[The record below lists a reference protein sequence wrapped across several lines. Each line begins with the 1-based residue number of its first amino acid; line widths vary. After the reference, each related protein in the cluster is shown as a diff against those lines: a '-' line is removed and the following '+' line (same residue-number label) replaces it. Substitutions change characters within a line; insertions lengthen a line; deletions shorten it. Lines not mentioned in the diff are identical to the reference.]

1 MAQAEVRATSEMS
14 LTIGERI
21 ERLPLGGFHRRFV
34 GLVSL
39 GNFFDLYDIFIV
51 AYIGAALQ
59 QAGFLSL
66 RQFTFF
72 VAAGFLGMFV
82 GTVVFGM
89 GSDRMGR
96 RSAFILLL
104 LIYSLFTFADAFAAS
119 AAWLIGLRFFAGVGI
134 GAEIVVV
141 DTYVTELVPS
151 YARGRYVAI
160 TQVVG
165 FCAVPVAAVL
175 ARVLVP
181 THFLMSGWRWV
192 MVIGASGAL
201 LTWWFR
207 RRLPESPRWLES
219 RGRLE
224 EADEMMAGLERE
236 AIADDGT
243 SVQWRARSGRKEAG
257 NAHAAETDRVDTGA
271 ETRPASFAALK
282 RTEKE
287 ERMSRER
294 SPEPSGRGATGK
306 GSFAELWKRP
316 YLSRTVML
324 VLFQALQTIGF
335 YGFANWAP
343 TFLLKRGVSLLH
355 SLEYT
360 MLIAV
365 VSPAGPILAAW
376 TSDKFERKWTIVV
389 LALMVA
395 GLGLGFGNSIA
406 PRTVVGFGA
415 LLTLANYWFSAAFH
429 AYQAEL
435 FPTRLRGTGVGF
447 TYSWSRLSAA
457 FTSILIGAVLVHGVP
472 MVFLML
478 AVAMGLVAVV
488 VGVMGP
494 RTNRMVLEEIAG

>member
-1 MAQAEVRATSEMS
+1 MTQASG
-14 LTIGERI
+14 TIAERM
-21 ERLPLGGFHRRFV
+21 ERLPLGRFQRRFI

-59 QAGFLSL
+59 QSGFLSL

-96 RSAFILLL
+96 RSAFIWML
-104 LIYSLFTFADAFAAS
+104 LIYSVFTLADAFAPTAG
-119 AAWLIGLRFFAGVGI
+119 WLIGLRFFAGIGI
-134 GAEIVVV
+134 GAEIVVI
-141 DTYVTELVPS
+141 DTYVTEMVPS
-151 YARGRYVAI
+151 AARGRYVAI

-175 ARVLVP
+175 SRLLVP
-181 THFLMSGWRWV
+181 THWMMSGWRWV

-207 RRLPESPRWLES
+207 RRLPESPRWLEA
-219 RGRLE
+219 RGRVE
-224 EADEMMAGLERE
+224 EANAVVNALERE
-236 AIADDGT
+236 SFSSKG
-243 SVQWRARSGRKEAG
+243 RSGEWRVTGGKKEERA
-257 NAHAAETDRVDTGA
+257 
-271 ETRPASFAALK
+271 FAALRMTSK
-282 RTEKE
+282 EKSRSLASLGMTEEETSAKDRE
-287 ERMSRER
+287 ER
-294 SPEPSGRGATGK
+294 T
-306 GSFAELWKRP
+306 SFGELWRAP
-316 YLSRTVML
+316 YLGRTVML
-324 VLFQALQTIGF
+324 VAFQALQTIGF

-343 TFLLKRGVSLLH
+343 TFLLKQGVSLLH

-360 MLIAV
+360 MMIAV
-365 VSPAGPILAAW
+365 VSPVGPLLGAW
-376 TSDKFERKWTIVV
+376 TSDRFERKWTIVV
-389 LALMVA
+389 LAILVA
-395 GLGLGFGNSIA
+395 VLGLGFGNSLA
-406 PRTVVGFGA
+406 PAAVVIFGA

-457 FTSILIGAVLVHGVP
+457 FTSVLVGAVLGYGVP
-472 MVFLML
+472 AVFAML
-478 AVAMGLVAVV
+478 AVAMTLVA
-488 VGVMGP
+488 GVIGFFGP
-494 RTNRMVLEEIAG
+494 TTNRMVLEEIAG

>member
-1 MAQAEVRATSEMS
+1 MTTSNAT
-14 LTIGERI
+14 IAERI
-21 ERLPLGGFHRRFV
+21 ERLPLGGFHRRFIA
-34 GLVSL
+34 LVSL

-59 QAGFLSL
+59 QSGFLSL

-104 LIYSLFTFADAFAAS
+104 LIYSVFSFGDAFAPT
-119 AAWLIGLRFFAGVGI
+119 AAWLIALRFFAGVGI
-134 GAEIVVV
+134 GAEIVVI
-141 DTYVTELVPS
+141 DTYVTEVVPGR
-151 YARGRYVAI
+151 ARGRYVAI
-160 TQVVG
+160 TQVAG

-175 ARVLVP
+175 SRLLVP

-219 RGRLE
+219 RGRMA
-224 EADEMMAGLERE
+224 EADAIMSALEKESFRSSPSE
-236 AIADDGT
+236 EKADSSLALGMT
-243 SVQWRARSGRKEAG
+243 KKEGGMTNTEAG
-257 NAHAAETDRVDTGA
+257 RATEAGRIEKPEQT
-271 ETRPASFAALK
+271 SFW
-282 RTEKE
+282 
-287 ERMSRER
+287 
-294 SPEPSGRGATGK
+294 
-306 GSFAELWKRP
+306 ELWRQP

-324 VLFQALQTIGF
+324 MIFQALQTIGF

-360 MLIAV
+360 LLIAL
-365 VSPAGPILAAW
+365 VSPLGPLLAAL
-376 TSDKFERKWTIVV
+376 TSDRIERKWTIVV
-389 LALMVA
+389 LALLVA
-395 GLGLGFGNSIA
+395 GLGLGFGNSIVPVA
-406 PRTVVGFGA
+406 VVGFGA

-435 FPTRLRGTGVGF
+435 FPTRLRATGVGF

-457 FTSILIGAVLVHGVP
+457 FTSLLIGAVLVHGVP
-472 MVFLML
+472 AVFALL
-478 AVAMGLVAVV
+478 AVAMILVAMVV
-488 VGVMGP
+488 AVMGP
-494 RTNRMVLEEIAG
+494 RTNGLVLEEISR

>member
-1 MAQAEVRATSEMS
+1 M
-14 LTIGERI
+14 TIAERI

-34 GLVSL
+34 ALVSL

-59 QAGFLSL
+59 QSGFLTL

-82 GTVVFGM
+82 GTVIFGM

-104 LIYSLFTFADAFAAS
+104 LIYSVFTFADAFAPN

-134 GAEIVVV
+134 GAEIVVI
-141 DTYVTELVPS
+141 DTYVTEIVPS

-160 TQVVG
+160 TQVAG
-165 FCAVPVAAVL
+165 FCAVPVAAML
-175 ARVLVP
+175 SRVLVP
-181 THFLMSGWRWV
+181 TQWWMSGWRWV

-207 RRLPESPRWLES
+207 RRLPESPRWLEA
-219 RGRLE
+219 RGRIG
-224 EADEMMAGLERE
+224 EAEAIMTALERE
-236 AIADDGT
+236 SLVSSTPSENAA
-243 SVQWRARSGRKEAG
+243 SPRKE
-257 NAHAAETDRVDTGA
+257 
-271 ETRPASFAALK
+271 
-282 RTEKE
+282 
-287 ERMSRER
+287 R
-294 SPEPSGRGATGK
+294 SEAQRSSLTIGITNSSNHGEK
-306 GSFAELWKRP
+306 GSFVELWRPP
-316 YLSRTVML
+316 YLSRTLML
-324 VLFQALQTIGF
+324 VVFQALQTIGF

-343 TFLLKRGVSLLH
+343 TFLVKQGFSLLR

-365 VSPAGPILAAW
+365 VSPIGPLLGTW
-376 TSDKFERKWTIVV
+376 TSDRLERKWTIVV
-389 LALMVA
+389 LAVLVA
-395 GLGLGFGNSIA
+395 ALGLGFGNSTA
-406 PRTVVGFGA
+406 PVVIVAFGA

-435 FPTRLRGTGVGF
+435 FPTRLRATGVGF

-457 FTSILIGAVLVHGVP
+457 FTSMLIGWVLGFGVP
-472 MVFLML
+472 AVFAML
-478 AVAMGLVAVV
+478 AVAMTLVACVI
-488 VGVMGP
+488 GFFGP
-494 RTNRMVLEEIAG
+494 TTNRMVLEEISG

>member
-1 MAQAEVRATSEMS
+1 VAQTEVYATSEKS
-14 LTIGERI
+14 LTIAERI

-59 QAGFLSL
+59 QSGFLTL

-104 LIYSLFTFADAFAAS
+104 LIYSIFTFADAFAPD
-119 AAWLIGLRFFAGVGI
+119 AAWLIALRFFAGVGI
-134 GAEIVVV
+134 GAEIVVI
-141 DTYVTELVPS
+141 DAYVTEVVPS

-160 TQVVG
+160 TQVAG
-165 FCAVPVAAVL
+165 FCAVPIAAVL
-175 ARVLVP
+175 SRVLVP
-181 THFLMSGWRWV
+181 THWLMSGWRWV

-219 RGRLE
+219 RGRLA
-224 EADEMMAGLERE
+224 EAEAIMAALERE
-236 AIADDGT
+236 T
-243 SVQWRARSGRKEAG
+243 LPV
-257 NAHAAETDRVDTGA
+257 TGKST
-271 ETRPASFAALK
+271 EVEVRSFASLRMK
-282 RTEKE
+282 QEK
-287 ERMSRER
+287 
-294 SPEPSGRGATGK
+294 G
-306 GSFAELWKRP
+306 GSFAELWKAP
-316 YLSRTVML
+316 YLERTVML
-324 VLFQALQTIGF
+324 VIFQALQTIGF

-343 TFLLKRGVSLLH
+343 TFLLKQGVSLLH

-360 MLIAV
+360 MFIAM
-365 VSPAGPILAAW
+365 VSPVGPLLAAW
-376 TSDKFERKWTIVV
+376 TSDRFERKWTIVV
-389 LALMVA
+389 LALLVA
-395 GLGLGFGNSIA
+395 ALGLGFGNSSA
-406 PRTVVGFGA
+406 PFAVVGFGA

-435 FPTRLRGTGVGF
+435 YPTRLRATGVGF

-457 FTSILIGAVLVHGVP
+457 FTSVLIGWVLGFGVP
-472 MVFLML
+472 AVFAVL

-488 VGVMGP
+488 IGAMGP
-494 RTNRMVLEEIAG
+494 RTNRMVLEEISG

>member
-1 MAQAEVRATSEMS
+1 MPGNQLAIA
-14 LTIGERI
+14 ERI
-21 ERLPLGGFHRRFV
+21 ERLPLGRFHRRFIA
-34 GLVSL
+34 LVSL

-59 QAGFLSL
+59 QSGFLTL

-104 LIYSLFTFADAFAAS
+104 LIYSVFTFADAFAPT
-119 AAWLIGLRFFAGVGI
+119 AAWLIALRFFAGIGI
-134 GAEIVVV
+134 GAEIVVI
-141 DTYVTELVPS
+141 DTYVTEVVPS

-160 TQVVG
+160 TQVAG

-175 ARVLVP
+175 SRLLVP
-181 THFLMSGWRWV
+181 THFWMSGWRWV

-219 RGRLE
+219 QGRVV
-224 EADEMMAGLERE
+224 EAEAILSGLEAESFSKERKE
-236 AIADDGT
+236 IYTESAEETQKKASG
-243 SVQWRARSGRKEAG
+243 SFGELWRA
-257 NAHAAETDRVDTGA
+257 
-271 ETRPASFAALK
+271 
-282 RTEKE
+282 
-287 ERMSRER
+287 
-294 SPEPSGRGATGK
+294 
-306 GSFAELWKRP
+306 P

-324 VLFQALQTIGF
+324 VIFQALQTIGF

-360 MLIAV
+360 LLIAL
-365 VSPAGPILAAW
+365 VSPLGPLLAAI
-376 TSDKFERKWTIVV
+376 TSDKMERKWTIVV
-389 LALMVA
+389 LALLVA

-406 PRTVVGFGA
+406 PVAVVGFGA

-429 AYQAEL
+429 AYQAEM
-435 FPTRLRGTGVGF
+435 FPTRLRATGVGF

-472 MVFLML
+472 AVFAVL
-478 AVAMGLVAVV
+478 AVAMGLVALVI
-488 VGVMGP
+488 GILGP
-494 RTNRMVLEEIAG
+494 RTNGLVLEEISR

>member
-1 MAQAEVRATSEMS
+1 M
-14 LTIGERI
+14 TITERI
-21 ERLPLGGFHRRFV
+21 ERLPLGRFHRRFIA
-34 GLVSL
+34 LVSL

-59 QAGFLSL
+59 QSGFLTL

-104 LIYSLFTFADAFAAS
+104 LIYSVFTFADAFAPT
-119 AAWLIGLRFFAGVGI
+119 AAWLIALRFFAGVGI
-134 GAEIVVV
+134 GAEIVVI
-141 DTYVTELVPS
+141 DTYVTEVVPGR
-151 YARGRYVAI
+151 ARGRYVAI
-160 TQVVG
+160 TQVAG

-175 ARVLVP
+175 SRLLVP

-192 MVIGASGAL
+192 MVTGASGAL

-219 RGRLE
+219 RGRVA
-224 EADEMMAGLERE
+224 EADVVMAGLEAESFRSSRSE
-236 AIADDGT
+236 EKADSSLALGMT
-243 SVQWRARSGRKEAG
+243 EQESRMTNVGPGR
-257 NAHAAETDRVDTGA
+257 TDGA
-271 ETRPASFAALK
+271 EATEKKESASFW
-282 RTEKE
+282 
-287 ERMSRER
+287 
-294 SPEPSGRGATGK
+294 
-306 GSFAELWKRP
+306 ELWRRP

-324 VLFQALQTIGF
+324 VIFQALQTIGF

-360 MLIAV
+360 LLIAL
-365 VSPAGPILAAW
+365 VSPLGPLLAAF
-376 TSDKFERKWTIVV
+376 TSDRMERKWTIVV
-389 LALMVA
+389 LALLVA

-406 PRTVVGFGA
+406 PAAVVGFGA

-435 FPTRLRGTGVGF
+435 FPTRLRATGVGF

-472 MVFLML
+472 AVFAVL
-478 AVAMGLVAVV
+478 AVAMILVAVV

-494 RTNRMVLEEIAG
+494 RTNGLVLEEIAR

>member
-1 MAQAEVRATSEMS
+1 MTAGNAT
-14 LTIGERI
+14 IAERI
-21 ERLPLGGFHRRFV
+21 ERLPLGGFHRRFIA
-34 GLVSL
+34 LVSL

-51 AYIGAALQ
+51 AYIGAVLQ
-59 QAGFLSL
+59 QSGFLTL

-89 GSDRMGR
+89 GSDQMGR

-104 LIYSLFTFADAFAAS
+104 LIYSVFTFADAFAPT
-119 AAWLIGLRFFAGVGI
+119 AAWLIALRFFAGVGI
-134 GAEIVVV
+134 GAEIVVI
-141 DTYVTELVPS
+141 DTYVTEVVPGR
-151 YARGRYVAI
+151 ARGRYVAI
-160 TQVVG
+160 TQVAG

-175 ARVLVP
+175 SRLLVP

-219 RGRLE
+219 RGRLA
-224 EADEMMAGLERE
+224 EADAIMSGLERE
-236 AIADDGT
+236 
-243 SVQWRARSGRKEAG
+243 SFSKEG
-257 NAHAAETDRVDTGA
+257 KRIYTEDTESAEG
-271 ETRPASFAALK
+271 
-282 RTEKE
+282 TEKKE
-287 ERMSRER
+287 S
-294 SPEPSGRGATGK
+294 
-306 GSFAELWKRP
+306 GSFWELWKPP

-324 VLFQALQTIGF
+324 VIFQALQTIGF

-360 MLIAV
+360 LLIAL
-365 VSPAGPILAAW
+365 VSPIGPLLAAF
-376 TSDKFERKWTIVV
+376 TSDRMERKWTIVM
-389 LALMVA
+389 LALLVA

-406 PRTVVGFGA
+406 PAAVVGFGA

-435 FPTRLRGTGVGF
+435 FPTRLRATGVGF

-457 FTSILIGAVLVHGVP
+457 FTSILIGAVLLHGVP
-472 MVFLML
+472 AVFAVL
-478 AVAMGLVAVV
+478 AVAMILVAGVV
-488 VGVMGP
+488 ALMGP
-494 RTNRMVLEEIAG
+494 RTNGLVLEEIAR

>member
-1 MAQAEVRATSEMS
+1 M
-14 LTIGERI
+14 TIAERI

-59 QAGFLSL
+59 QSGFLTL
-66 RQFTFF
+66 RQFTLF

-82 GTVVFGM
+82 GTVVFGI

-104 LIYSLFTFADAFAAS
+104 LIYSVFTFADAFAAN
-119 AAWLIGLRFFAGVGI
+119 AAWLIALRFFAGVGI
-134 GAEIVVV
+134 GAEIVVI
-141 DTYVTELVPS
+141 DTYVTEVVPS
-151 YARGRYVAI
+151 HARGRYVAI
-160 TQVVG
+160 TQVAG

-175 ARVLVP
+175 SRALVP
-181 THFLMSGWRWV
+181 THWLMSGWRWV
-192 MVIGASGAL
+192 MVIGALGAL

-219 RGRLE
+219 RGRISEAAAIMNALE
-224 EADEMMAGLERE
+224 GESLVAIDAAKEGRRINTEGTEAESTEDTE
-236 AIADDGT
+236 
-243 SVQWRARSGRKEAG
+243 RKEQSGSLATPG
-257 NAHAAETDRVDTGA
+257 RTGFHDG
-271 ETRPASFAALK
+271 EV
-282 RTEKE
+282 
-287 ERMSRER
+287 
-294 SPEPSGRGATGK
+294 K
-306 GSFAELWKRP
+306 GSFGELWKPP

-324 VLFQALQTIGF
+324 VVFQALQTIGF

-343 TFLLKRGVSLLH
+343 TFLLKSGVSLLH

-360 MLIAV
+360 MLIAM
-365 VSPAGPILAAW
+365 VSPVGPLLGAW
-376 TSDKFERKWTIVV
+376 TSDRLERKWTIVV
-389 LALMVA
+389 LALLVA
-395 GLGLGFGNSIA
+395 ALGLGFGNSIA
-406 PRTVVGFGA
+406 PVAVVAFGA

-435 FPTRLRGTGVGF
+435 FPTRLRATGVGF

-457 FTSILIGAVLVHGVP
+457 FTSVLIGWVLGYGVP
-472 MVFLML
+472 AVFAML
-478 AVAMGLVAVV
+478 AVAMTLVA
-488 VGVMGP
+488 GVIGFFGP

>member
-1 MAQAEVRATSEMS
+1 LTQDKSTIAQRVEQ
-14 LTIGERI
+14 
-21 ERLPLGGFHRRFV
+21 LPLGGFHRRFV

-59 QAGFLSL
+59 QNGFLTL

-104 LIYSLFTFADAFAAS
+104 LIYSIFTFADAFAPT
-119 AAWLIGLRFFAGVGI
+119 AAWLIALRFFAGVGI
-134 GAEIVVV
+134 GAEIVVI
-141 DTYVTELVPS
+141 DTYVTEVVPS
-151 YARGRYVAI
+151 HARGRYVAI
-160 TQVVG
+160 TQVAG
-165 FCAVPVAAVL
+165 FCAVPVAAVFS
-175 ARVLVP
+175 RVLVP
-181 THFLMSGWRWV
+181 THWLLSGWRWV
-192 MVIGASGAL
+192 MVIGASGAM

-219 RGRLE
+219 RGRLA
-224 EADEMMAGLERE
+224 EAEAIMAGLERE
-236 AIADDGT
+236 
-243 SVQWRARSGRKEAG
+243 
-257 NAHAAETDRVDTGA
+257 
-271 ETRPASFAALK
+271 SFAASRDGTVQGK
-282 RTEKE
+282 RKGTNTADTET
-287 ERMSRER
+287 R
-294 SPEPSGRGATGK
+294 STPDAEKT
-306 GSFAELWKRP
+306 GSFGELWRAP

-324 VLFQALQTIGF
+324 VAFQALQTVGF

-360 MLIAV
+360 MLIAL
-365 VSPAGPILAAW
+365 VSPVGPLLAAW
-376 TSDKFERKWTIVV
+376 TSDRFERKWTIVV
-389 LALMVA
+389 LALLVA
-395 GLGLGFGNSIA
+395 GLGLGFGNSVA
-406 PRTVVGFGA
+406 AAAVVGFGA

-435 FPTRLRGTGVGF
+435 FPTRLRATGVGF

-457 FTSILIGAVLVHGVP
+457 FTSLLVGWVLNGYGVP
-472 MVFLML
+472 AVFAML
-478 AVAMGLVAVV
+478 AVAMTLVACVI
-488 VGVMGP
+488 GAMGP
-494 RTNRMVLEEIAG
+494 RTNRRVLEEIAA

>member
-1 MAQAEVRATSEMS
+1 M
-14 LTIGERI
+14 TIAERI
-21 ERLPLGGFHRRFV
+21 ERLPLGGFHRRFIA
-34 GLVSL
+34 LVSL

-59 QAGFLSL
+59 QSGFLTL

-104 LIYSLFTFADAFAAS
+104 LIYSVFTFADAFAVS
-119 AAWLIGLRFFAGVGI
+119 ANWLIALRFFAGVGI
-134 GAEIVVV
+134 GAEIVVI
-141 DTYVTELVPS
+141 DAYVTEVVPGR
-151 YARGRYVAI
+151 ARGRYVAI

-175 ARVLVP
+175 SRLLVP

-219 RGRLE
+219 RGRVA
-224 EADEMMAGLERE
+224 EADAVMTGLEKETFSTLGRSGEWRVTSGKTKEGKGIYTEDTESAEDTEKKEKSGSLAPLGVTHGVGE
-236 AIADDGT
+236 AERA
-243 SVQWRARSGRKEAG
+243 SFSELWRA
-257 NAHAAETDRVDTGA
+257 
-271 ETRPASFAALK
+271 
-282 RTEKE
+282 
-287 ERMSRER
+287 
-294 SPEPSGRGATGK
+294 
-306 GSFAELWKRP
+306 P

-324 VLFQALQTIGF
+324 VIFQALQTIGF

-360 MLIAV
+360 MLIAM
-365 VSPAGPILAAW
+365 VSPVGPILAAW
-376 TSDKFERKWTIVV
+376 TSDRFERKWTIVV
-389 LALMVA
+389 LALLVA
-395 GLGLGFGNSIA
+395 ALGLGFGNSIGPA
-406 PRTVVGFGA
+406 AVVGFGA

-472 MVFLML
+472 AVFAML
-478 AVAMGLVAVV
+478 AVAMGLVAIV

-494 RTNRMVLEEIAG
+494 RTNGLVLEEIAR

>member
-1 MAQAEVRATSEMS
+1 
-14 LTIGERI
+14 
-21 ERLPLGGFHRRFV
+21 LPLGGFHRRFIA
-34 GLVSL
+34 LVSL

-59 QAGFLSL
+59 QSGFLSL

-89 GSDRMGR
+89 GSDRVGR

-104 LIYSLFTFADAFAAS
+104 LIYSVFTFADAFAPTAG
-119 AAWLIGLRFFAGVGI
+119 WLIALRFFAGVGI
-134 GAEIVVV
+134 GAEIVVI
-141 DTYVTELVPS
+141 DTYVTEVVPS

-160 TQVVG
+160 TQVAG

-175 ARVLVP
+175 SRVLVP

-219 RGRLE
+219 RGRVA
-224 EADEMMAGLERE
+224 EADAVMTGLENE
-236 AIADDGT
+236 SFSGT
-243 SVQWRARSGRKEAG
+243 GRSGEW
-257 NAHAAETDRVDTGA
+257 RVTHG
-271 ETRPASFAALK
+271 
-282 RTEKE
+282 EKE
-287 ERMSRER
+287 EKSRSVPTR
-294 SPEPSGRGATGK
+294 SEPSVATLGMTNTEAERA
-306 GSFAELWKRP
+306 SFWELWRRP

-324 VLFQALQTIGF
+324 VIFQALQTIGF

-360 MLIAV
+360 LLIAL
-365 VSPAGPILAAW
+365 VSPLGPLLAAF
-376 TSDKFERKWTIVV
+376 TSDRFERKWTIVV
-389 LALMVA
+389 LAVLVA
-395 GLGLGFGNSIA
+395 GLGIGFGNSIA
-406 PRTVVGFGA
+406 PAAVVGFGA

-429 AYQAEL
+429 AYQSEL

-472 MVFLML
+472 AVFAML
-478 AVAMGLVAVV
+478 AVAMGLVAIV
-488 VGVMGP
+488 VGTMGP
-494 RTNRMVLEEIAG
+494 ATNRTVLEEISG

>member
-1 MAQAEVRATSEMS
+1 VNNGGT
-14 LTIGERI
+14 TIAERI
-21 ERLPLGGFHRRFV
+21 ERLPLGSFHRRFIA
-34 GLVSL
+34 LVSL

-59 QAGFLSL
+59 QSGFLSL

-89 GSDRMGR
+89 GSDRLGR

-104 LIYSLFTFADAFAAS
+104 LIYSVFTFADAFAPTAS
-119 AAWLIGLRFFAGVGI
+119 WLIALRFFAGVGI
-134 GAEIVVV
+134 GAEIVVI
-141 DTYVTELVPS
+141 DTYVTEVVPGR
-151 YARGRYVAI
+151 ARGRYVAI
-160 TQVVG
+160 TQVAG

-175 ARVLVP
+175 SRLLVP

-219 RGRLE
+219 RGRVA
-224 EADEMMAGLERE
+224 EADAIMSGLEKKSFS
-236 AIADDGT
+236 ATG
-243 SVQWRARSGRKEAG
+243 RSGEGLVTSGEKEARG
-257 NAHAAETDRVDTGA
+257 GKTEAAAER
-271 ETRPASFAALK
+271 ASFW
-282 RTEKE
+282 
-287 ERMSRER
+287 
-294 SPEPSGRGATGK
+294 
-306 GSFAELWKRP
+306 ELWRRP

-324 VLFQALQTIGF
+324 VIFQALQTIGF

-343 TFLLKRGVSLLH
+343 TFLWKRGVSLLH

-360 MLIAV
+360 LLIAL
-365 VSPAGPILAAW
+365 VSPLGPLLAAFS
-376 TSDKFERKWTIVV
+376 SDRMERKWTIVV
-389 LALMVA
+389 LALLVA

-406 PRTVVGFGA
+406 PAAVVGFGA

-435 FPTRLRGTGVGF
+435 FPTRLRATGVGF

-472 MVFLML
+472 AVFAVL
-478 AVAMGLVAVV
+478 AVAMILVAVV

-494 RTNRMVLEEIAG
+494 RTNGLVLEEIAR

>member
-1 MAQAEVRATSEMS
+1 M
-14 LTIGERI
+14 TIAERI
-21 ERLPLGGFHRRFV
+21 ERLPLGGFHRRFIA
-34 GLVSL
+34 LVSL

-59 QAGFLSL
+59 QSGFLTL

-104 LIYSLFTFADAFAAS
+104 LIYSVFTFADAFAPTAS
-119 AAWLIGLRFFAGVGI
+119 WLIALRFFAGVGI
-134 GAEIVVV
+134 GAEIVVI
-141 DTYVTELVPS
+141 DTYVTEVVPGR
-151 YARGRYVAI
+151 ARGKYVAI
-160 TQVVG
+160 TQVAG

-175 ARVLVP
+175 SRLLVP

-219 RGRLE
+219 RGRVA
-224 EADEMMAGLERE
+224 EADAIMSGLEKE
-236 AIADDGT
+236 SFSSTG
-243 SVQWRARSGRKEAG
+243 RSGEWLVTSGEQKITNGKTETQ
-257 NAHAAETDRVDTGA
+257 AER
-271 ETRPASFAALK
+271 ASFW
-282 RTEKE
+282 
-287 ERMSRER
+287 
-294 SPEPSGRGATGK
+294 
-306 GSFAELWKRP
+306 ELWKRP

-324 VLFQALQTIGF
+324 VIFQALQTIGF

-343 TFLLKRGVSLLH
+343 TFLWKRGISLLH

-360 MLIAV
+360 LLIAL
-365 VSPAGPILAAW
+365 VSPLGPLLAAF
-376 TSDKFERKWTIVV
+376 TSDRMERKWTIVV
-389 LALMVA
+389 LALLVA

-406 PRTVVGFGA
+406 PAAVVGFGT

-435 FPTRLRGTGVGF
+435 FPTRLRATGVGF

-472 MVFLML
+472 AVFAVL
-478 AVAMGLVAVV
+478 AVAMILVAVV

-494 RTNRMVLEEIAG
+494 RTNGLVLEEIAR

>member
-1 MAQAEVRATSEMS
+1 LPGYQ
-14 LTIGERI
+14 LTIAERI
-21 ERLPLGGFHRRFV
+21 ERLPLGRFHRRFIA
-34 GLVSL
+34 LVSL

-59 QAGFLSL
+59 QSGFLTL

-104 LIYSLFTFADAFAAS
+104 LIYSVFTFADAFAPTAG
-119 AAWLIGLRFFAGVGI
+119 WLIALRFFAGVGI
-134 GAEIVVV
+134 GAEIVVI
-141 DTYVTELVPS
+141 DTYVTEVVPGR
-151 YARGRYVAI
+151 ARGRYVAI
-160 TQVVG
+160 TQVAG

-175 ARVLVP
+175 SRVLVP
-181 THFLMSGWRWV
+181 TRFWMSGWRWV

-219 RGRLE
+219 RGRVV
-224 EADEMMAGLERE
+224 EADAIMAGLERE
-236 AIADDGT
+236 SFSKEAERIYTKDTESAEGT
-243 SVQWRARSGRKEAG
+243 ERKESASFWELWRA
-257 NAHAAETDRVDTGA
+257 
-271 ETRPASFAALK
+271 
-282 RTEKE
+282 
-287 ERMSRER
+287 
-294 SPEPSGRGATGK
+294 
-306 GSFAELWKRP
+306 P
-316 YLSRTVML
+316 YVSRTVML
-324 VLFQALQTIGF
+324 VVFQALQTIGF

-360 MLIAV
+360 LLIAL
-365 VSPAGPILAAW
+365 VSPLGPLLAAF
-376 TSDKFERKWTIVV
+376 TSDKMERKWTIVV
-389 LALMVA
+389 LALLVA

-406 PRTVVGFGA
+406 PAAVVGFGA

-435 FPTRLRGTGVGF
+435 FPTRLRATGVGF

-472 MVFLML
+472 AVFALL
-478 AVAMGLVAVV
+478 AVAMILVAVV
-488 VGVMGP
+488 VGAMGP
-494 RTNRMVLEEIAG
+494 RTNGLVLEEIAR

>member
-1 MAQAEVRATSEMS
+1 MTTNNAT
-14 LTIGERI
+14 IAERI
-21 ERLPLGGFHRRFV
+21 ERLPLGGFHRRFIA
-34 GLVSL
+34 LVSL

-59 QAGFLSL
+59 QSGFLTL

-104 LIYSLFTFADAFAAS
+104 LIYSMFTFADAFAPTAS
-119 AAWLIGLRFFAGVGI
+119 WLIALRFFAGVGI
-134 GAEIVVV
+134 GAEIVVI
-141 DTYVTELVPS
+141 DTYVTEVVPS

-160 TQVVG
+160 TQVAG

-175 ARVLVP
+175 SRVLVP

-219 RGRLE
+219 RGRVA
-224 EADEMMAGLERE
+224 EADAIMTGLENE
-236 AIADDGT
+236 SFSGT
-243 SVQWRARSGRKEAG
+243 GRSGEWQVTSGEQNTTSGKTE
-257 NAHAAETDRVDTGA
+257 AAE
-271 ETRPASFAALK
+271 
-282 RTEKE
+282 
-287 ERMSRER
+287 ER
-294 SPEPSGRGATGK
+294 S
-306 GSFAELWKRP
+306 SFWELWRRP

-324 VLFQALQTIGF
+324 VIFQALQTIGF

-360 MLIAV
+360 LLIAL
-365 VSPAGPILAAW
+365 VSPLGPLLAAF
-376 TSDKFERKWTIVV
+376 TSDRLERKWTIVV
-389 LALMVA
+389 LALLVA
-395 GLGLGFGNSIA
+395 GLGIGFGNSIA
-406 PRTVVGFGA
+406 PAAVVGFGA

-429 AYQAEL
+429 AYQSEL

-472 MVFLML
+472 EVFAML
-478 AVAMGLVAVV
+478 AVAMILVAGVV
-488 VGVMGP
+488 TVMGP
-494 RTNRMVLEEIAG
+494 RTNGLVLEEISG

>member
-1 MAQAEVRATSEMS
+1 MADSVRRGDLSIAA
-14 LTIGERI
+14 RI
-21 ERLPLGGFHRRFV
+21 ERLPPGRFHRRFIA
-34 GLVSL
+34 LLSL

-59 QAGFLSL
+59 ASGFLSL
-66 RQFTFF
+66 KQFSIF

-104 LIYSLFTFADAFAAS
+104 LIYSVFTFAGAFAPS
-119 AAWLIGLRFFAGVGI
+119 AEWLIGLRFCAGIGI
-134 GAEIVVV
+134 GAEIVVI
-141 DTYVTELVPS
+141 DTYVTEVVPS

-165 FCAVPVAAVL
+165 FSAVPIAAVL
-175 ARVLVP
+175 ARLLVP

-192 MVIGASGAL
+192 MMIGASGAL

-219 RGRLE
+219 RGCVD
-224 EADEMMAGLERE
+224 EADAVMSALE
-236 AIADDGT
+236 
-243 SVQWRARSGRKEAG
+243 
-257 NAHAAETDRVDTGA
+257 AE
-271 ETRPASFAALK
+271 SFSTA
-282 RTEKE
+282 
-287 ERMSRER
+287 
-294 SPEPSGRGATGK
+294 GRGAWRLASGEQNSGEGLRK
-306 GSFAELWKRP
+306 GEAERGSFAELWRRP

-360 MLIAV
+360 LLIAL
-365 VSPAGPILAAW
+365 VSPLGPLLAAW
-376 TSDKFERKWTIVV
+376 TSDRLERKWTIVI
-389 LALMVA
+389 LALLVA
-395 GLGLGFGNSIA
+395 GFGLGFGYSVAPAAVIA
-406 PRTVVGFGA
+406 FGA

-429 AYQAEL
+429 AYQSEL
-435 FPTRLRGTGVGF
+435 FPTRLRATGVGF

-457 FTSILIGAVLVHGVP
+457 FTSLLIGAVLVYGVP
-472 MVFLML
+472 AVFAVL
-478 AVAMGLVAVV
+478 AATMILVAAV
-488 VGVMGP
+488 VGFLGP
-494 RTNRMVLEEIAG
+494 RTNGVVLEELSP

>member
-1 MAQAEVRATSEMS
+1 MTVTNG
-14 LTIGERI
+14 TIAERI
-21 ERLPLGGFHRRFV
+21 ERLPLGRFHRRFIA
-34 GLVSL
+34 LVSL

-51 AYIGAALQ
+51 AYIGAVLQ
-59 QAGFLSL
+59 QSGFLTL

-104 LIYSLFTFADAFAAS
+104 LIYSVFTFADAFAPTAG
-119 AAWLIGLRFFAGVGI
+119 WLIALRFFAGVGI
-134 GAEIVVV
+134 GAEIVVI
-141 DTYVTELVPS
+141 DTYVTEVVPGR
-151 YARGRYVAI
+151 ARGRYVAI
-160 TQVVG
+160 TQVAG

-175 ARVLVP
+175 SRLLVP

-201 LTWWFR
+201 LSWWFR

-219 RGRLE
+219 RGRVA
-224 EADEMMAGLERE
+224 EADAIMTALENE
-236 AIADDGT
+236 
-243 SVQWRARSGRKEAG
+243 SFSKEG
-257 NAHAAETDRVDTGA
+257 KRIYTEDTESAEG
-271 ETRPASFAALK
+271 
-282 RTEKE
+282 TEKKE
-287 ERMSRER
+287 S
-294 SPEPSGRGATGK
+294 
-306 GSFAELWKRP
+306 GSFWELWRRP

-324 VLFQALQTIGF
+324 VIFQALQTIGF

-360 MLIAV
+360 LLIAL
-365 VSPAGPILAAW
+365 VSPIGPLLAAI
-376 TSDKFERKWTIVV
+376 TSDRMERKWTIVV
-389 LALMVA
+389 LALLVA

-406 PRTVVGFGA
+406 PAAVVGFGA

-429 AYQAEL
+429 AYQAEM
-435 FPTRLRGTGVGF
+435 FPTRLRATGVGF

-472 MVFLML
+472 AVFAVL
-478 AVAMGLVAVV
+478 AVAMILVAGVV
-488 VGVMGP
+488 AVMGP
-494 RTNRMVLEEIAG
+494 RTNGLVLEEIAR

>member
-1 MAQAEVRATSEMS
+1 M
-14 LTIGERI
+14 TIAERI
-21 ERLPLGGFHRRFV
+21 ERLPLGRFHRRFIA
-34 GLVSL
+34 LVSL

-59 QAGFLSL
+59 QSGFLSL

-104 LIYSLFTFADAFAAS
+104 LIYSVFTFADAFAPT
-119 AAWLIGLRFFAGVGI
+119 AACLIALRFFAGVGI
-134 GAEIVVV
+134 GAEIVVI
-141 DTYVTELVPS
+141 DTYVTEVVPGR
-151 YARGRYVAI
+151 ARGRYVAI
-160 TQVVG
+160 TQVAG
-165 FCAVPVAAVL
+165 FSAVPVAAVL
-175 ARVLVP
+175 SRVLVP

-207 RRLPESPRWLES
+207 RMLPESPRWLES
-219 RGRLE
+219 QGRIA
-224 EADEMMAGLERE
+224 EADAIMSALEGE
-236 AIADDGT
+236 SYSKDGNRIYT
-243 SVQWRARSGRKEAG
+243 EGTES
-257 NAHAAETDRVDTGA
+257 AEG
-271 ETRPASFAALK
+271 
-282 RTEKE
+282 TEKKE
-287 ERMSRER
+287 
-294 SPEPSGRGATGK
+294 K
-306 GSFAELWKRP
+306 GSFGELWRVP

-324 VLFQALQTIGF
+324 VIFQALQTIGF

-360 MLIAV
+360 MLIAI
-365 VSPAGPILAAW
+365 VSPVGPLLAAW
-376 TSDKFERKWTIVV
+376 TSDRMERKWTIVV
-389 LALMVA
+389 LALLVA

-406 PRTVVGFGA
+406 PSAVVGFGA

-429 AYQAEL
+429 AYQAEM
-435 FPTRLRGTGVGF
+435 FPTRLRATGVGF

-472 MVFLML
+472 TVFAML
-478 AVAMGLVAVV
+478 AVAMILVATV

-494 RTNRMVLEEIAG
+494 RTNGLVLEEISR

>member
-1 MAQAEVRATSEMS
+1 M
-14 LTIGERI
+14 TIAERI
-21 ERLPLGGFHRRFV
+21 ERLPLGRFHRRFIA
-34 GLVSL
+34 LVSL

-59 QAGFLSL
+59 QSGFLTL
-66 RQFTFF
+66 RQFTLF

-104 LIYSLFTFADAFAAS
+104 LIYSVFTFVGAFAPTAG
-119 AAWLIGLRFFAGVGI
+119 WLIALRFFAGVGI
-134 GAEIVVV
+134 GAEIVVI
-141 DTYVTELVPS
+141 DTYVTEVVPGR
-151 YARGRYVAI
+151 ARGRYVAI
-160 TQVVG
+160 TQVAG

-175 ARVLVP
+175 SRLLVP

-219 RGRLE
+219 RGRVA
-224 EADEMMAGLERE
+224 EADAVMAGLEAE
-236 AIADDGT
+236 
-243 SVQWRARSGRKEAG
+243 SFSKEG
-257 NAHAAETDRVDTGA
+257 KTVDTEDA
-271 ETRPASFAALK
+271 ESAEG
-282 RTEKE
+282 TEKKE
-287 ERMSRER
+287 S
-294 SPEPSGRGATGK
+294 
-306 GSFAELWKRP
+306 GSFWELWRRP

-324 VLFQALQTIGF
+324 VIFQALQTIGF

-360 MLIAV
+360 LLIAL
-365 VSPAGPILAAW
+365 VSPLGPLLAAF
-376 TSDKFERKWTIVV
+376 TSDRMERKWTIVV
-389 LALMVA
+389 LALLVA

-406 PRTVVGFGA
+406 PAAVVGFGA

-435 FPTRLRGTGVGF
+435 FPTRLRATGVGF

-472 MVFLML
+472 AVFAVL
-478 AVAMGLVAVV
+478 AVAMILVAVV
-488 VGVMGP
+488 VGVLGP
-494 RTNRMVLEEIAG
+494 RTHGLVLEEIAR

>member
-1 MAQAEVRATSEMS
+1 M
-14 LTIGERI
+14 TIAERI
-21 ERLPLGGFHRRFV
+21 ERLPLGRFHRRFIA
-34 GLVSL
+34 LVSL

-51 AYIGAALQ
+51 AYIGAVLQ
-59 QAGFLSL
+59 QSGFLTL

-104 LIYSLFTFADAFAAS
+104 LIYSVFTFADAFAPTAG
-119 AAWLIGLRFFAGVGI
+119 WLIALRFFAGVGI
-134 GAEIVVV
+134 GAEIVVI
-141 DTYVTELVPS
+141 DTYVTEVVPGR
-151 YARGRYVAI
+151 ARGRYVAI
-160 TQVVG
+160 TQVAG

-175 ARVLVP
+175 SRLLVP

-219 RGRLE
+219 RGRMA
-224 EADEMMAGLERE
+224 EADAIMTALENE
-236 AIADDGT
+236 
-243 SVQWRARSGRKEAG
+243 SFSKEGKGIYAKDTES
-257 NAHAAETDRVDTGA
+257 AEGA
-271 ETRPASFAALK
+271 EK
-282 RTEKE
+282 KE
-287 ERMSRER
+287 S
-294 SPEPSGRGATGK
+294 
-306 GSFAELWKRP
+306 GSFWELWKPP

-324 VLFQALQTIGF
+324 VIFQALQTIGF

-360 MLIAV
+360 LLIAL
-365 VSPAGPILAAW
+365 VSPLGPLLAAV
-376 TSDKFERKWTIVV
+376 TSDKVERKWTIVV
-389 LALMVA
+389 LALLVA

-406 PRTVVGFGA
+406 PAAVVGFGA

-435 FPTRLRGTGVGF
+435 FPTRLRATGVGF

-457 FTSILIGAVLVHGVP
+457 FTSFLIGAVLVHGVP
-472 MVFLML
+472 AVFTLL
-478 AVAMGLVAVV
+478 AVAMILVATVV
-488 VGVMGP
+488 AVMGP
-494 RTNRMVLEEIAG
+494 RTNGLVLEEISQ

>member
-1 MAQAEVRATSEMS
+1 VNTAES
-14 LTIGERI
+14 TIAARI
-21 ERLPLGGFHRRFV
+21 ERLPLGGFHRRFIA
-34 GLVSL
+34 LVSL

-59 QAGFLSL
+59 QSGFLSL

-96 RSAFILLL
+96 RSAFIFLL
-104 LIYSLFTFADAFAAS
+104 LIYSVFTFADAFAPTAG
-119 AAWLIGLRFFAGVGI
+119 WLIALRFFAGVGI
-134 GAEIVVV
+134 GAEIVVI
-141 DTYVTELVPS
+141 DTYVTEVVPG

-160 TQVVG
+160 TQVAG
-165 FCAVPVAAVL
+165 FCAVPVAAVFS
-175 ARVLVP
+175 RVLVP

-219 RGRLE
+219 RGRIA
-224 EADEMMAGLERE
+224 EADAIMSGLEDE
-236 AIADDGT
+236 SFSKVG
-243 SVQWRARSGRKEAG
+243 RSGKWRVTSGEQK
-257 NAHAAETDRVDTGA
+257 AAETEA
-271 ETRPASFAALK
+271 EAERASFW
-282 RTEKE
+282 
-287 ERMSRER
+287 
-294 SPEPSGRGATGK
+294 
-306 GSFAELWKRP
+306 ELWRQP
-316 YLSRTVML
+316 YLSRTIML
-324 VLFQALQTIGF
+324 VIFQALQTIGF

-360 MLIAV
+360 LLIAL
-365 VSPAGPILAAW
+365 VSPLGPLLAAF
-376 TSDKFERKWTIVV
+376 TSDRLERKWTIVV
-389 LALMVA
+389 LALLVA
-395 GLGLGFGNSIA
+395 GLGIGFGNSIA
-406 PRTVVGFGA
+406 PAAVVGFGA
-415 LLTLANYWFSAAFH
+415 FLTLANYWFSAAFH
-429 AYQAEL
+429 AYQSEL
-435 FPTRLRGTGVGF
+435 FPTRLRATGVGF

-472 MVFLML
+472 AVFAVL
-478 AVAMGLVAVV
+478 AVAMILVAGV

-494 RTNRMVLEEIAG
+494 RTNGLILEEISR